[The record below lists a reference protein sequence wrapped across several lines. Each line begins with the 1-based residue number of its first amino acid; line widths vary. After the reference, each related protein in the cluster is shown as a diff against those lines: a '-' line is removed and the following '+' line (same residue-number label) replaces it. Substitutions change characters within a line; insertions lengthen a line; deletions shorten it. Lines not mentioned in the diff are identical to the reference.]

1 MEEKEQRYYYTVEK
15 EQEGMRLDQFLAAE
29 LAEHSRSYIQKLIKN
44 GRVSL
49 NERPGKSAARIQTED
64 RILLTVPPLKEL
76 AVLPEEMPL
85 DILYEDEDVILINK
99 PKDMVVH
106 PCPGRYS
113 GTLVNGLLAHCK
125 EQLSGIN
132 GVLRPGI
139 VHRID
144 KDTTGVLVVCK
155 NDMAHRSLAEQLK
168 EHSITRKYEAI
179 VYNNFSEDEGV
190 IDAPIGRNPAD
201 RKKMAVEYKNGKRAV
216 THYRVLDHLNR
227 QFNYVECQLE
237 TGRTHQIRV
246 HMASIGHPLLGD
258 EIYGPKNGRKGLK
271 GQCLHARVLGF
282 IHPRTGKYMEFEA
295 PLPEYFK
302 ELLEKFGFIR

>member
-29 LAEHSRSYIQKLIKN
+29 LTEHSRSYIQKLIKN

-76 AVLPEEMPL
+76 AVLPEEMSL

-302 ELLEKFGFIR
+302 ELLEKF